1 MSTDLCVWRRGAGAE
16 KREKNVTHLKPTIF
30 LRNYYQIKSKNVTK
44 IEKRE

>member
-1 MSTDLCVWRRGAGAE
+1 MSTDLCVRRGAAE